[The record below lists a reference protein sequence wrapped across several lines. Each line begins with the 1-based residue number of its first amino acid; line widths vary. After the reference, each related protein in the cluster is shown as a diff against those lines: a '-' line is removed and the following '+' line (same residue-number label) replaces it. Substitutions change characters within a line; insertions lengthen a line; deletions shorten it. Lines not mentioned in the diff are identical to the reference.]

1 MLMRDASHPELV
13 PSYPKRLEA
22 VIVVKSKVL
31 NKDCEY
37 LCTGYFFFFNIFA
50 RISSRNF
57 SLCNYGVL
65 CVEIRGEKLIYSI
78 LEQIKGVACHN
89 VDHVKHC
96 EYYLDA
102 L

>member
-37 LCTGYFFFFNIFA
+37 LCTGYFFFFQYICKNLKQKF
-50 RISSRNF
+50 F
-57 SLCNYGVL
+57 TL
-65 CVEIRGEKLIYSI
+65 
-78 LEQIKGVACHN
+78 
-89 VDHVKHC
+89 
-96 EYYLDA
+96 
-102 L
+102 